1 MNNTVVP
8 LLGRILLV
16 ALFVISGYG
25 KLMNPGGT
33 AGYLGK
39 LGVPM
44 PEILVWVVIAV
55 ELLGSLLLVI
65 GWQTRA
71 VAWGMAIFTLL
82 TALIGHKFWVD
93 PAQMTNFLKN
103 LSIMGG
109 FLMLAVAG
117 PGRLSVDRR

>member
-1 MNNTVVP
+1 MNNTIVP

-16 ALFVISGYG
+16 ALFVVSGYG

-55 ELLGSLLLVI
+55 ELLGSLFLII

-93 PAQMTNFLKN
+93 PSQMTSFLKN

>member
-8 LLGRILLV
+8 LIGRILLA
-16 ALFVISGYG
+16 ALFLIAAYNKVT
-25 KLMNPGGT
+25 NVAGT
-33 AGYLGK
+33 AGYFGK
-39 LGVPM
+39 LGLPS
-44 PEILVWVVIAV
+44 PDILVWVVIAV
-55 ELLGSLLLVI
+55 EAIGGIFTVI
-65 GWQTRA
+65 GFQTRL

-93 PAQMTNFLKN
+93 PSQMTNFLKN

-109 FLMLAVAG
+109 FLMLATAG

>member
-8 LLGRILLV
+8 LVGRILLA
-16 ALFVISGYG
+16 ALFLIAAYNKVTNVAGTVGYF
-25 KLMNPGGT
+25 
-33 AGYLGK
+33 GK
-39 LGVPM
+39 LGLPS
-44 PEILVWVVIAV
+44 PDILVWVVIAV
-55 ELLGSLLLVI
+55 EAVGGIFTVI
-65 GWQTRA
+65 GFQTRV

-82 TALIGHKFWVD
+82 TAIFGHKFWVD
-93 PAQMTNFLKN
+93 PGQMTNFLKN

>member
-8 LLGRILLV
+8 LIGRILLAVLFLIAAYNKVTNV
-16 ALFVISGYG
+16 A
-25 KLMNPGGT
+25 GT
-33 AGYLGK
+33 AGYFGK
-39 LGVPM
+39 LGLPSPDM
-44 PEILVWVVIAV
+44 LVWVVIAV
-55 ELLGSLLLVI
+55 EAVGGIFTVI
-65 GWQTRA
+65 GFQTRI

-82 TALIGHKFWVD
+82 TALLGHKFWVD
-93 PAQMTNFLKN
+93 ASQTTQFLKN

>member
-1 MNNTVVP
+1 MNNTIVP

-16 ALFVISGYG
+16 ALFVVSGYG

-55 ELLGSLLLVI
+55 ELLGSLFLII

-93 PAQMTNFLKN
+93 PGQMTSFLKN

>member
-8 LLGRILLV
+8 LIGRILLV
-16 ALFVISGYG
+16 VLFVIAGYG

-39 LGVPM
+39 VGVPM
-44 PEILVWVVIAV
+44 PEILVWVAIAV
-55 ELLGSLLLVI
+55 ELLGSLLLII
-65 GWQTRA
+65 GWQTRV

-93 PAQMTNFLKN
+93 PSQALQFEKN
-103 LSIMGG
+103 LAIMGG
-109 FLMLAVAG
+109 FIMLAVAG